1 MMTLTP
7 NLLKLWCHILR
18 TSPGSLGWFL
28 QELIGLPSDRLDG
41 ESQLLVILE
50 VAIRKLLHLK
60 KWAGGIEMDFE
71 KRAGGIE
78 RAGGFFEN
86 CPKKVVHAKKIF
98 IWPISANLT
107 VLNNCQYS
115 QGSEKKDW
123 GEIPGLLVELL
134 ISKVGHNSVGHT
146 VYLATFRFT
155 VKMFLRRLECIVKPR
170 YKKAVK
176 RLKEDILTQFL
187 KLDARSTNY
196 LTLYYWEL

>member
-1 MMTLTP
+1 MTPAP
-7 NLLKLWCHILR
+7 NFHKIWSHILR
-18 TSPGSLGWFL
+18 TSPGSLGWFI

-86 CPKKVVHAKKIF
+86 CPKKVVYAKKIF

-146 VYLATFRFT
+146 VYNSVHAIYLHLQSPLRPRLYVLQRPNPKPDATNLFF
-155 VKMFLRRLECIVKPR
+155 
-170 YKKAVK
+170 AVPAPQ
-176 RLKEDILTQFL
+176 EAF
-187 KLDARSTNY
+187 
-196 LTLYYWEL
+196 

>member
-1 MMTLTP
+1 M
-7 NLLKLWCHILR
+7 
-18 TSPGSLGWFL
+18 
-28 QELIGLPSDRLDG
+28 IGLPSDRLDG

-98 IWPISANLT
+98 ILPISANLT

-123 GEIPGLLVELL
+123 GEIPGLSVELL

-146 VYLATFRFT
+146 VYVLKQSLHSTGYLRSNWTKVNSYFRQKT
-155 VKMFLRRLECIVKPR
+155 INGVQKRDLCMFFRLGHLC
-170 YKKAVK
+170 
-176 RLKEDILTQFL
+176 F
-187 KLDARSTNY
+187 Y
-196 LTLYYWEL
+196 L

>member
-1 MMTLTP
+1 MTPAP
-7 NLLKLWCHILR
+7 NFHKIWSHILR

-107 VLNNCQYS
+107 VLNNCHYS

-146 VYLATFRFT
+146 VYN
-155 VKMFLRRLECIVKPR
+155 
-170 YKKAVK
+170 Y
-176 RLKEDILTQFL
+176 DYQYILGYSQLWWIQPNQWFWG
-187 KLDARSTNY
+187 R
-196 LTLYYWEL
+196 